1 MCCGA
6 LQSAVSQAA
15 AVGSL
20 EGDGGAGSLEG
31 LLGLLGV
38 FLRSAFEDGLGGSV
52 DEVLG
57 FLQSERG
64 QSADLLMTGTFFSP
78 ADSRLTAHSVCSSA
92 GAAPPPPAGAAATAA
107 AAGAAASTS
116 NSSSNF
122 LTNSESSM
130 RVSSLKASMSSSVVS
145 LA

>member
-1 MCCGA
+1 PSVADPGSQSPQRLGRARLLSHLTRLNLFQQTSQLQICHTPSFAVNDRAGMRRAPQHVLSA

-52 DEVLG
+52 DE
-57 FLQSERG
+57 
-64 QSADLLMTGTFFSP
+64 
-78 ADSRLTAHSVCSSA
+78 
-92 GAAPPPPAGAAATAA
+92 
-107 AAGAAASTS
+107 
-116 NSSSNF
+116 
-122 LTNSESSM
+122 
-130 RVSSLKASMSSSVVS
+130 
-145 LA
+145 